1 MLYVIHVKNLV
12 IIFRR
17 TQVSASIRQI
27 KVVHVL
33 VSHCH
38 HDKVPQSEW

>member
-1 MLYVIHVKNLV
+1 MLYVIHLKDLV

-17 TQVSASIRQI
+17 TQVSDSIRQI
-27 KVVHVL
+27 KLVHVL

-38 HDKVPQSEW
+38 HNKLPQI

>member
-12 IIFRR
+12 IIFWR
-17 TQVSASIRQI
+17 TRVSASIRQI
-27 KVVHVL
+27 KVVHVF

-38 HDKVPQSEW
+38 HDKLPQS